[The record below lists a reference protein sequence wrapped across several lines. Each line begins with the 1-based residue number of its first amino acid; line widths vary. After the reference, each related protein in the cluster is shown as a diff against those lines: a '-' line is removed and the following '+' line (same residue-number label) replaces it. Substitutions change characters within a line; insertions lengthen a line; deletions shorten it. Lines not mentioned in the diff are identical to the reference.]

1 MRYPFPQYTRTVTP
15 YYTETL
21 YDSVA
26 LPFATLPTANSYDTS
41 LYPDLPRGPAIPLW
55 RNNVTKSSIKY
66 RYSYFQNRM

>member
-41 LYPDLPRGPAIPLW
+41 LYPDLPRGPAIPL
-55 RNNVTKSSIKY
+55 
-66 RYSYFQNRM
+66 